1 MYTGARIQGRLALPL
16 CDLFPDFTFV
26 PGAWRQPAHSTP
38 LALLSRYFL
47 SSYLSTTCAD
57 HDDNA
62 QLTAI
67 LSHHVVG
74 EQLDPTAV
82 VGEHDTL
89 NGDTVTVEGDESG
102 MTVDGGAANVICG
115 NVPTANATVY
125 IIDSVLMPTK

>member
-38 LALLSRYFL
+38 LTLLSRYFL

-67 LSHHVVG
+67 LSQRPLVLLTH
-74 EQLDPTAV
+74 
-82 VGEHDTL
+82 
-89 NGDTVTVEGDESG
+89 
-102 MTVDGGAANVICG
+102 NVW
-115 NVPTANATVY
+115 
-125 IIDSVLMPTK
+125 MPTNWDDGLDLQQRVASENASLCRIA